1 MTRNEALKICQEA
14 LEKHEGGKEAY
25 FSILEDLI
33 RLSEYEE
40 GEEDEL
46 GNKETEFHC
55 GIEESGFHA
64 YNCNDCPN
72 KCEVYYQWDKEMKN
86 D

>member
-1 MTRNEALKICQEA
+1 MQREKRNDKRKKMTRNKALKICQEA

-40 GEEDEL
+40 GEE
-46 GNKETEFHC
+46 
-55 GIEESGFHA
+55 ESNNG
-64 YNCNDCPN
+64 
-72 KCEVYYQWDKEMKN
+72 
-86 D
+86 